1 MNFLSK
7 PFTPGNKVKKIIIS
21 CDCPS
26 DIITNLEKN
35 NIEIVKTLKNPN
47 LCDGLSGHADLQIN
61 VIKDF
66 IITADFT
73 YEYYKMLLPEFNV
86 IKGQSDVISKY
97 PNDIAYNASVINKHL
112 VHNTKFTDKVLLDL
126 YLKNGYK
133 TLNVRQGYTKC
144 TTCIISENAVIT
156 EDHGIAKKLMEIGVD
171 VLLVSQGDV
180 TLNGFNNG
188 FLGGASGLIDKNKLA
203 ICGNIQKH
211 NDCKSILKF
220 ANKHDVEIISLS
232 DDNIV
237 DIGSI
242 IPVLE
247 E

>member
-7 PFTPGNKVKKIIIS
+7 PFIPDKKVKKIIIS

-26 DIITNLEKN
+26 NIITNLGKM
-35 NIEIVKTLKNPN
+35 NIEIIKTLKNPN
-47 LCDGLSGHADLQIN
+47 LCDGLSGHADLQVN
-61 VIKDF
+61 VFKDC
-66 IITADFT
+66 IITPAFA

-86 IKGQSDVISKY
+86 IKGKSDVVSKY
-97 PNDIAYNASVINKHL
+97 PNDIAYNASFVNNHL
-112 VHNTKFTDKVLLDL
+112 VHNTKFSDKVILDL
-126 YLKNGYK
+126 YLNNGYK
-133 TLNVRQGYTKC
+133 ILNVRQGYTKC
-144 TTCIISENAVIT
+144 TTCIVSDNAVIT
-156 EDHGIAKKLMEIGVD
+156 EDHGIAIKLMETGVD
-171 VLLVSQGDV
+171 VLLISQGDV

-220 ANKHDVEIISLS
+220 AKKHNVEIVSLS
-232 DDNIV
+232 DDYIV

-242 IPVLE
+242 IPIFE